1 MNFAPDTFESVYRRK
16 KLAAWLAT
24 LKGPAKKRP
33 DYSHIQNAYCG
44 GSGGAACIPFIYS
57 ALGGIGGWAKP

>member
-1 MNFAPDTFESVYRRK
+1 MNFAPDTFESVHRRK

-33 DYSHIQNAYCG
+33 DWANLQNTYCG
-44 GSGGAACIPFIYS
+44 FVGVGAQAYASYLLAGMVP
-57 ALGGIGGWAKP
+57 K